1 MMTGATPSRDGFHAR
16 RVGRVG
22 RVAALLVLVAT
33 ILGPSPGLAAEAGN
47 AHNRRAPTSP
57 NIVLILTDDQR
68 WDSLQYMPHVRQDL
82 MSNGMKFQNA
92 FVSNSLCC
100 PSRSTILTGNYSHTT
115 GVYTNFPPYGGW
127 PAFHAGAESSTIA
140 MWLHDAGYHTALIGK
155 YMNAYGPDN
164 PFIPPGWDRWAAF
177 EDEVSYYDYTMN
189 IDGSFVS
196 YGHTAA
202 DYSTDV
208 LAGYAV
214 HEIEQTPSDQPLFMV
229 VAPSAPHGPA
239 IPAPRDI
246 GTVVGG
252 PTRWPRNVNEANMS
266 DKPRYMRKLPLVDED
281 KLSDRWVRTME
292 TLRSV
297 DDAVH
302 DVVGALRSSGRLDNT
317 LIMFASDNGIAFG
330 EHRWTYKLVP
340 YEESIRIPLVVRW
353 DGVVPPGVK
362 DPHLV
367 ANIDLAP
374 TFADAAGVAPPAVE
388 GRSLVPLLRGDD
400 TTWRKLFL
408 LEHLWYERN
417 RDPTPP
423 TYCGV
428 RSNHRVF
435 VHYSSGFEEAYD
447 LRDDPFEL
455 SNAIDRASS
464 QTWIGRMR
472 KATRQLCQ
480 PLPPE
485 MPSF

>member
-1 MMTGATPSRDGFHAR
+1 
-16 RVGRVG
+16 
-22 RVAALLVLVAT
+22 VLVAT
-33 ILGPSPGLAAEAGN
+33 ILGPAPGLAAEAGN

-68 WDSLQYMPHVRQDL
+68 WDSLLYMPHVRQDL

-115 GVYTNFPPYGGW
+115 GVYTNIAPYGGW

-155 YMNAYGPDN
+155 YMNEYGPDN

-189 IDGSFVS
+189 VDGSFVS

-214 HEIEQTPSDQPLFMV
+214 DEIEQTPSDQPLFMV

-246 GTVVGG
+246 GTVLGG
-252 PTRWPRNVNEANMS
+252 PTRWPPNVNEGDMS
-266 DKPRYMRKLPLVDED
+266 DKPRYMRKLPLIDKA

-292 TLRSV
+292 TLRAV

-317 LIMFASDNGIAFG
+317 LIIYIAGDNGGTAIGGLNGTFNEWSNLNSAPEDIPYLLSRLDEYG
-330 EHRWTYKLVP
+330 GPNSYPNYAVGWAMAGSTPATWCINACQGGSHRMDTNRRCW
-340 YEESIRIPLVVRW
+340 
-353 DGVVPPGVK
+353 
-362 DPHLV
+362 
-367 ANIDLAP
+367 
-374 TFADAAGVAPPAVE
+374 
-388 GRSLVPLLRGDD
+388 SLHAIG
-400 TTWRKLFL
+400 TT
-408 LEHLWYERN
+408 
-417 RDPTPP
+417 
-423 TYCGV
+423 
-428 RSNHRVF
+428 
-435 VHYSSGFEEAYD
+435 A
-447 LRDDPFEL
+447 
-455 SNAIDRASS
+455 
-464 QTWIGRMR
+464 
-472 KATRQLCQ
+472 
-480 PLPPE
+480 
-485 MPSF
+485 

>member
-1 MMTGATPSRDGFHAR
+1 MLAPRPALTAEAGTTHGRRGATP
-16 RVGRVG
+16 
-22 RVAALLVLVAT
+22 
-33 ILGPSPGLAAEAGN
+33 
-47 AHNRRAPTSP
+47 P

-68 WDSLQYMPHVRQDL
+68 WDTLRFMPHVREDL
-82 MSNGMKFQNA
+82 LSNGMKFTNS

-115 GVYTNFPPYGGW
+115 GVYTNVPPNGGW
-127 PAFHAGAESSTIA
+127 PVFHAGAESSTIA
-140 MWLHDAGYHTALIGK
+140 TWLHDAGYHTSLIGK
-155 YMNAYGPDN
+155 YMNVYGPDN
-164 PFIPPGWDRWAAF
+164 PFIPPGWDHWAAF
-177 EDEVSYYDYTMN
+177 ENEVSYFDYTMN
-189 IDGSFVS
+189 VDGSFVS

-208 LAGYAV
+208 LASYAV
-214 HEIEQTPSDQPLFMV
+214 DDIEHVPSNQPLFMLLST
-229 VAPSAPHGPA
+229 SAPHGPA
-239 IPAPRDI
+239 IPAPRDK
-246 GTVVGG
+246 GTVLGG
-252 PTRWPRNVNEANMS
+252 PTRWPPNFNEADVS
-266 DKPRYMRKLPLVDED
+266 DKPGYIRRLPLVSKD
-281 KLSDRWVRTME
+281 KISDRYVRTVE
-292 TLRSV
+292 TLRAV

-302 DVVGALRSSGRLDNT
+302 DVVGALRSTGRLDNT

-362 DPHLV
+362 DTHVV
-367 ANIDLAP
+367 ANIDFAP
-374 TFADAAGVAPPAVE
+374 TFADAAGIVPPAVE
-388 GRSLVPLLRGDD
+388 GRSLVPLLRRDD
-400 TTWRKLFL
+400 TTWRNLLL
-408 LEHLWYERN
+408 LEHLWFDRN
-417 RDPTPP
+417 RNPTPP

-435 VHYSSGFEEAYD
+435 IHYETGFEEAYD

-464 QTWIGRMR
+464 QAWIGRMR
-472 KATRQLCQ
+472 KATRRLCQ